1 MERAAKE
8 LSQVVTKHFRMHPAR
23 MACFLAMIWSVIGAR
38 KVQLWALAEQFG
50 GDAQQ
55 DSRIKRIARFLR
67 GQAVEWADVAQCVMT
82 LLAIPG
88 PWTLVMDRTNW
99 QFGRSER
106 NYLVLAVVCNGNA
119 IPLLVK
125 DLARAG
131 NSDTAD
137 RIALLERF
145 LALFG
150 RDKVFCLLA
159 DREFVGE
166 DWLKWLIANRIP
178 PCIRMRNN
186 TLVRHPNGGKVP
198 VKTLLR
204 SLPVGHHRSWDEK
217 LYGLT
222 FRMTGCKINGGEF
235 LVVLAAPTLKTELLP
250 LYKIRW
256 TIECLFKNTKSSG
269 FLWEATHLVHAE
281 RAEKLV
287 AVLALAS
294 ALVTKEGLLQNA
306 LKPIPFRKTVAASL
320 YSYFTYGLRTLAD
333 QFRHSI
339 QHPIVNLLFFNG

>member
-23 MACFLAMIWSVIGAR
+23 MACFIAMIWSVIGAR

-82 LLAIPG
+82 LFAIPG

-125 DLARAG
+125 DLTRAG

-339 QHPIVNLLFFNG
+339 QRPIVNLLFFNG

>member
-1 MERAAKE
+1 
-8 LSQVVTKHFRMHPAR
+8 
-23 MACFLAMIWSVIGAR
+23 
-38 KVQLWALAEQFG
+38 
-50 GDAQQ
+50 
-55 DSRIKRIARFLR
+55 
-67 GQAVEWADVAQCVMT
+67 MT

>member
-1 MERAAKE
+1 MERVAKE

-204 SLPVGHHRSWDEK
+204 SLPVGHHRSWGEK